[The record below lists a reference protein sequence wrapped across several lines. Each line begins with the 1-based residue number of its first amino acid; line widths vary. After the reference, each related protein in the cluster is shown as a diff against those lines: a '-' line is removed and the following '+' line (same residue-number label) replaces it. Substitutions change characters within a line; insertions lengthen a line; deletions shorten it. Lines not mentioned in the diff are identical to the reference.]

1 MVTINTLQEIVENI
15 VELADELKAQESLS
29 DMDYGQLLAYAES
42 LTIIKDMCDEDEQEA
57 VGLDFDIDARYL

>member
-1 MVTINTLQEIVENI
+1 MITINTLQEIVENI
-15 VELADELKAQESLS
+15 VVSADEVKAQSII
-29 DMDYGQLLAYAES
+29 DHMDYGRLLAYTEC